1 MRRTVVLQAPREQS
15 EQLLQKGLRRMNNRD
30 RLMNFRTD
38 HVVSRTQRILST
50 TPWRLGVLDVLLE
63 QAVSEISRAG

>member
-1 MRRTVVLQAPREQS
+1 MS
-15 EQLLQKGLRRMNNRD
+15 
-30 RLMNFRTD
+30 FRSD

-63 QAVSEISRAG
+63 QAVAEASPAG